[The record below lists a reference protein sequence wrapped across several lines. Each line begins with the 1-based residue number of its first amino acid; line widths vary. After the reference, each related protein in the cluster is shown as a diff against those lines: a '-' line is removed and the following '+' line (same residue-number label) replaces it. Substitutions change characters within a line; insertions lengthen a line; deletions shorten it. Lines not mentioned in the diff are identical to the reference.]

1 MALSTNHELPESS
14 INLAVTGG
22 HGEQPLWKTGPTLAQ
37 AEEGTNLQDQGA
49 VTATE
54 NPAEAVPSPAAEAE
68 PGVGAWWPIGV
79 TIVLV
84 VIFVVW
90 WQGRRRRRRA
100 APGATQTGEFLG
112 RSERG
117 RR

>member
-1 MALSTNHELPESS
+1 MAPSTNHELLESD
-14 INLAVTGG
+14 IHLAVPGAG
-22 HGEQPLWKTGPTLAQ
+22 GEQPLWKTGPTLAQ